1 MKKVI
6 LLIFALFVTTSA
18 FSQGVLNL
26 LGRSQ
31 DFFKLL
37 EDQKYTEA
45 YGYLDSTFKAKV
57 PEEDL
62 KKLWTQVSEKLGK
75 IETLDVVSSKTQGE
89 FFVVTLEGKFT
100 NEDQNFLLAFNK
112 AEKIVG
118 FFLQPKSTAPSYTLP
133 AYADTTLYK
142 ETEINVKTPGH
153 SLVGILTAPKNLTS
167 YPVVVLVH
175 GSGPADMDG
184 TVGPNKPLKDI
195 AVGLASKGVGS
206 IRYVKRTMIYAAE
219 FRKTFTVKEELMDDA
234 LAAIALARTLPQVN
248 KKQIY
253 LLGHDLGGMLA
264 PRMATL
270 APDLNGIIMLAAP
283 ARKFTDL
290 LIEQNKYMFSL
301 SKDTSEALK
310 KSLDTVIKELDVTR
324 ITKLGAMKADS
335 VLLGL
340 PASYWIDMNVND
352 QVAIAK
358 KLAKQRVFVGQGG
371 NDFQVS
377 TTDYNLWNT
386 AIGKKKGSMVKLY
399 PELNHLLSPQTE
411 KGSMEQ
417 YRVPVNVSDA
427 LITDIATWI
436 KAKP

>member
-1 MKKVI
+1 MKKI
-6 LLIFALFVTTSA
+6 FLLIFALFVTTSA

-37 EDQKYTEA
+37 EDQKYPEA
-45 YGYLDSTFKAKV
+45 YGYLDSTFQAKV

-62 KKLWTQVSEKLGK
+62 QKIWTQISEKLGK
-75 IETLDVVSSKTQGE
+75 IETLDVVSSKTQGD
-89 FFVVTLEGKFT
+89 FFVVTMEGKFT
-100 NEDQNFLLAFNK
+100 NDEQNFLLAFNK

-118 FFLQPKSTAPSYTLP
+118 FFVQPKSTAPTYKLP
-133 AYADTTLYK
+133 VYADTTLYK

-153 SLVGILTAPKNLTS
+153 SLVGILTAPKKLAS

-175 GSGPADMDG
+175 GSGPADMDE

-195 AVGLASKGVGS
+195 AVGLASKGIAS
-206 IRYVKRTMIYAAE
+206 IRYVKRTMIYGGE
-219 FRKTFTVKEELMDDA
+219 FGKAFTVKEEVLDDA
-234 LAAIALARTLPQVN
+234 VAAIALARTLKEVN
-248 KKQIY
+248 KKEIY
-253 LLGHDLGGMLA
+253 LLGHDLGGMVA
-264 PRMATL
+264 PRIAAL

-290 LIEQNKYMFSL
+290 LVEQNKYMFAL
-301 SKDTSEALK
+301 AKDTTETGK
-310 KSLDTVIKELDVTR
+310 KTLDTVIKELDVTR
-324 ITKLGAMKADS
+324 ITKLGTMKPDS

-340 PASYWIDMNVND
+340 PASYWIDLNLND
-352 QVAIAK
+352 QVAAAK
-358 KLAKQRVFVGQGG
+358 KLVKQRIFVGQGG

-377 TTDYNLWNT
+377 TVDYNLWNT

-417 YRVPVNVSDA
+417 YRTPVNVSDV
-427 LITDIATWI
+427 LITDIASWI
-436 KAKP
+436 KTK